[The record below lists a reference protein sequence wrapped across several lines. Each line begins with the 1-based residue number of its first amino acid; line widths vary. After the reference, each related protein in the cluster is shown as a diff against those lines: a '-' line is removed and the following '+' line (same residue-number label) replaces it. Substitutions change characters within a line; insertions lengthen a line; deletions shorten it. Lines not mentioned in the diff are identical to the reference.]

1 MIVVKLGGNAIEGA
15 GLHAVARDVARIA
28 AGGTRVVVVHGGG
41 PQTSALQEKL
51 GQTPVKIAGRRVT
64 DAAALDALKMVVG
77 GKLNIDTCAALL
89 AAGAHPVGLHGASS
103 LVVAATRRPPTVLRG
118 GPAEPVCLGLVGDVV
133 GVNRELIELL
143 NGAGHIPV
151 IACIGASEDGEI
163 FNINADVVANE
174 VAIALGAEALVLV
187 SDIPGLLRDVRDPSS
202 RIARIGETE
211 AMQLIDDGVITAGMI
226 PKVEEA
232 FAAVRAGVGRV
243 HIVGCI
249 GEGDLSRE
257 LASPGSVG
265 TAFT

>member
-1 MIVVKLGGNAIEGA
+1 M
-15 GLHAVARDVARIA
+15 
-28 AGGTRVVVVHGGG
+28 
-41 PQTSALQEKL
+41 
-51 GQTPVKIAGRRVT
+51 
-64 DAAALDALKMVVG
+64 
-77 GKLNIDTCAALL
+77 
-89 AAGAHPVGLHGASS
+89 
-103 LVVAATRRPPTVLRG
+103 
-118 GPAEPVCLGLVGDVV
+118 
-133 GVNRELIELL
+133 
-143 NGAGHIPV
+143 
-151 IACIGASEDGEI
+151 IACIGASKDGEI